1 MSNLLLDAHVAA
13 AFGVERETQVLAG
26 TERRTY
32 RVGNVVLRYGTKG
45 PALLWKIGVLRHIQ
59 GNGFRIERPIPA
71 RDGRRIVDGWTAW
84 TFLAGQ
90 SATPADAAVVYRGT
104 QALHAALAPLPY
116 AGHLTA
122 EAGSA
127 DREAWGDVPLPT
139 QLPAQIATSL
149 RTLVALRRPAI
160 GLHDQVIHGDL
171 NYHNILIAPGQA
183 PGFIDFSPYWRP
195 PEFAAAIAAYWLGPY
210 QGDTALLRH
219 FAQVRELDQM
229 LVRVG
234 IRQLSR
240 LAETGGLEYADEFTR
255 AADVIC
261 QLIERSGKA
270 RSSVRDPR
278 HDNRKA

>member
-13 AFGVERETQVLAG
+13 AFGVERETQALTG

-71 RDGRRIVDGWTAW
+71 RDGRWIVEGWTAW

-90 SATPADAAVVYRGT
+90 SATPADAAV
-104 QALHAALAPLPY
+104 
-116 AGHLTA
+116 
-122 EAGSA
+122 
-127 DREAWGDVPLPT
+127 
-139 QLPAQIATSL
+139 
-149 RTLVALRRPAI
+149 
-160 GLHDQVIHGDL
+160 
-171 NYHNILIAPGQA
+171 
-183 PGFIDFSPYWRP
+183 
-195 PEFAAAIAAYWLGPY
+195 
-210 QGDTALLRH
+210 LRH

-240 LAETGGLEYADEFTR
+240 LVEAGGLEYADEFTR

-261 QLIERSGKA
+261 QLIERPGKA
-270 RSSVRDPR
+270 QSSVWDPR